1 MNQSQIT
8 GRQSQSEAQS
18 ISFLSG
24 LIRYWWSPILEA
36 LRTLPATPTWVLQR
50 LRESCNLNSRKLF
63 LRVTQALQES
73 RNLCTSHAT
82 SLSVTQ
88 ALQESRYLCTSHAIS
103 PLHAASP
110 RVTQPFHKSAKLS
123 KRYATTPSHAPS
135 ILVSSEHCRADKENM
150 SDLGGEGDGDRDR
163 DGVRDIESV
172 LVTYWHSWLVL
183 KMARLESWHWG

>member
-63 LRVTQALQES
+63 LR
-73 RNLCTSHAT
+73 
-82 SLSVTQ
+82 VTQ